1 MNKLNDTCIIKV
13 KNNNWKV
20 HTLYMS
26 HKIYKKL
33 DVQNLLTSEINV
45 SIPYENADGQIDGP
59 GFIPQVTVNKIK
71 KA

>member
-1 MNKLNDTCIIKV
+1 
-13 KNNNWKV
+13 
-20 HTLYMS
+20 MS